1 MKKIDRKFIE
11 SSSFR
16 LDLPTA
22 IYNEIKEIAD
32 KENKSRTYT
41 MIEALQEFIEKKGET
56 NE

>member
-22 IYNEIKEIAD
+22 IYKEIKEIASN
-32 KENKSRTYT
+32 ENKSRTYT
-41 MIEALQEFIEKKGET
+41 MIEALQEFIERKEKKNG
-56 NE
+56 